1 MPSRNLQQ
9 SVYNNS
15 QWILFHL
22 QFGNFSF
29 MPSGFL
35 LQVIGC
41 TVWDN
46 QGVAGQVPETK
57 STAGSSDPLRG
68 TIK

>member
-15 QWILFHL
+15 QWILFHP
-22 QFGNFSF
+22 QSGNFSF

-35 LQVIGC
+35 LQLIR
-41 TVWDN
+41 
-46 QGVAGQVPETK
+46 VPDGINHIVDGWCRK
-57 STAGSSDPLRG
+57 
-68 TIK
+68 